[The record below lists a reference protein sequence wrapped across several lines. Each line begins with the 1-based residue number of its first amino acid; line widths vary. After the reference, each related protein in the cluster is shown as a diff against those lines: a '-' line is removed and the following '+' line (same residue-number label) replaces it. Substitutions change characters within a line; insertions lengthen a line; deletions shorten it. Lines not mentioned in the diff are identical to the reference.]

1 MVGPPSFEDFDAAWR
16 EHELQPFTVTIP
28 ADEGS
33 EFDGDEVTMPA
44 TMPAGFRLHMW
55 RVRQERGPDAEL
67 SYAESAT
74 LAAFLF
80 GVEKVSRWYA
90 QRITE
95 TTLMKAMNDIAVEY
109 AVRDRHRAGED
120 GGPGKAWPPGSEVPP
135 T

>member
-1 MVGPPSFEDFDAAWR
+1 MAESPTHDFDAAWT
-16 EHELQPFTVTIP
+16 EFELKPFPVTLS

-33 EFDGDEVTMPA
+33 EFEGDEVTMPA

-55 RVRQERGPDAEL
+55 RVRLERGPDAEL
-67 SYAESAT
+67 SYAELAP

-80 GVEKVSRWYA
+80 GAERVGRWYA

-95 TTLMKAMNDIAVEY
+95 DTLTKAINEVVAEY
-109 AVRDRHRAGED
+109 ARRDGYQPPEGKR
-120 GGPGKAWPPGSEVPP
+120 GKAGPPGSEVPP